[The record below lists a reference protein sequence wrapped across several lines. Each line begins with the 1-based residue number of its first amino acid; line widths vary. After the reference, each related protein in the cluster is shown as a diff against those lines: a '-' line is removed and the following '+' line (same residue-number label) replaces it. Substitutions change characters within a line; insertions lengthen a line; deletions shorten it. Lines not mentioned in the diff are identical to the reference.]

1 MLTLTEG
8 TFGDW
13 TETEG
18 NFITLD
24 LKIQSESSLF
34 TVKIPSTANS
44 YWVSQKKVHPEPN
57 KSTHLE
63 YLNLALQ
70 HSTLKPRIA
79 HYLNDLLR

>member
-24 LKIQSESSLF
+24 LKIQSESSPF
-34 TVKIPSTANS
+34 TVKIPSTVNL
-44 YWVSQKKVHPEPN
+44 YRVSQKKVHPQPN
-57 KSTHLE
+57 KST
-63 YLNLALQ
+63 YFDSLNLALQ
-70 HSTLKPRIA
+70 HSTTLRPQIA
-79 HYLNDLLR
+79 YYLID

>member
-34 TVKIPSTANS
+34 TVKIPSMVS
-44 YWVSQKKVHPEPN
+44 LYRVSQKNFHPQPN
-57 KSTHLE
+57 KSTYLE
-63 YLNLALQ
+63 SLNLASQ
-70 HSTLKPRIA
+70 HSTTLRPQIA
-79 HYLNDLLR
+79 HYLND